1 MINET
6 KNTEAQINQETNK
19 RARYSAGMLLN
30 HTDLTVDQTY
40 FLGKDYSH
48 NRNLHGYG
56 TVSGLE
62 VSYEQKDDNN
72 GKNLIKVSPGI
83 GIDRL
88 GRTFT
93 LDQVYCADLD
103 AFLAQKPSD
112 YKDGAPIYV
121 VGYYAEKAEDERP
134 VAALLGACGE
144 ESSQGGSAASRVVD
158 SFCLKLLPAR
168 PPMPLWE
175 ATRDFYDGLEDPTKL
190 DEIYRQWVKEDL
202 PVLRD
207 QEARTLG
214 QTDGAA
220 ILLGKVVL
228 KRDDDKDESD
238 EYPRAEEDNRPY
250 LLHTQLIQGLHG
262 LLVGD
267 SDDTPP
273 PNFATLEQMN
283 DDAITIWLHTQQPL
297 RFLMDNKNDRYS
309 LLVTKALLGN
319 PADPDQVPVQLR
331 RDRDDQGNAGYRFAW
346 QALFTEGSLNH
357 GDLLTF
363 EFDPHNILYGLE
375 EDAPTLAKVI
385 EDKGLN
391 FLGYDGHKIRQH
403 FMVVRPQ
410 IAISDNRIHAGVRTL
425 KTVPFVTITPGRI
438 YGGTEE
444 DGTIRRQQVFEL
456 WFHLDIEP
464 DRNRGRFVLP
474 ENRLPITAITV
485 KAEQLAN
492 RETATN
498 MLDVPVDTV
507 TRLSDTLN
515 IYWVWTRVAPNDD
528 LNQRV
533 YLRFIFDLNGLVV
546 RQTAQGT
553 GTPIH
558 EYMLRNHLN
567 FEGYWLDNASEPT
580 ENNPGKVIVYVRNP
594 YIPEIN
600 AAPMRLEEAS
610 VVAVEAQPAKRPATR
625 KRTTK

>member
-1 MINET
+1 M
-6 KNTEAQINQETNK
+6 
-19 RARYSAGMLLN
+19 
-30 HTDLTVDQTY
+30 
-40 FLGKDYSH
+40 
-48 NRNLHGYG
+48 
-56 TVSGLE
+56 
-62 VSYEQKDDNN
+62 
-72 GKNLIKVSPGI
+72 
-83 GIDRL
+83 
-88 GRTFT
+88 
-93 LDQVYCADLD
+93 
-103 AFLAQKPSD
+103 
-112 YKDGAPIYV
+112 
-121 VGYYAEKAEDERP
+121 
-134 VAALLGACGE
+134 
-144 ESSQGGSAASRVVD
+144 
-158 SFCLKLLPAR
+158 
-168 PPMPLWE
+168 
-175 ATRDFYDGLEDPTKL
+175 
-190 DEIYRQWVKEDL
+190 KEDL

-228 KRDDDKDESD
+228 KRDDYKDESD

-262 LLVGD
+262 LSVGD

-283 DDAITIWLHTQQPL
+283 DDAITIWLHTQLPL

-319 PADPDQVPVQLR
+319 PAAPDQVPVQLR

-346 QALFTEGSLNH
+346 QALFTESSLNH

-363 EFDPHNILYGLE
+363 EFDPHNILYGFE

-391 FLGYDGHKIRQH
+391 FLGYDGQKIRQY

-410 IAISDNRIHAGVRTL
+410 LAISDNRIHAGVRTL
-425 KTVPFVTITPGRI
+425 KTVPFATITPIGIAR
-438 YGGTEE
+438 GTNP
-444 DGTIRRQQVFEL
+444 DGTIRRSQVFEL
-456 WFHLDIEP
+456 WFHMDIEP
-464 DRNRGRFVLP
+464 ERNLARF
-474 ENRLPITAITV
+474 RLSDNGFSPAFLTV
-485 KAEQLAN
+485 KAELMNVQDN
-492 RETATN
+492 GNN
-498 MLDVPVDTV
+498 MLDIPVETIS
-507 TRLSDTLN
+507 RLSGTLK
-515 IYWVWTRVAPNDD
+515 IFQVDLSVAPNDD

-610 VVAVEAQPAKRPATR
+610 VVAVEAQPSKRPATR

>member
-40 FLGKDYSH
+40 FLGKDYTH
-48 NRNLHGYG
+48 NQSLHGYG
-56 TVSGLE
+56 TVYGLDVRYVNE
-62 VSYEQKDDNN
+62 EN
-72 GKNLIKVSPGI
+72 GPRRIKVSPGM

-93 LDQVYCADLD
+93 VDQVYCSDLD
-103 AFLAQKPSD
+103 SVLKNPPSG
-112 YKDGAPIYV
+112 YEAGNPIYF
-121 VGYYAEKAEDERP
+121 VGYYAERMEDPRP
-134 VAALLGACGE
+134 LASLLGACGE
-144 ESSQGGSAASRVVD
+144 ESSRGGNAESRTVD

-175 ATRDFYDGLEDPTKL
+175 ATHDFYDGLEDPTKL

-228 KRDDDKDESD
+228 KRDDYKDESD

-262 LLVGD
+262 LSVGD

-283 DDAITIWLHTQQPL
+283 DDAITIWLHTQLPL

-319 PADPDQVPVQLR
+319 PAAPDQVPVQLR

-346 QALFTEGSLNH
+346 QALFTESSLNH

-363 EFDPHNILYGLE
+363 EFDPHNILYGFE

-391 FLGYDGHKIRQH
+391 FLGYDGQKIRQY

-410 IAISDNRIHAGVRTL
+410 LAISDNRIHAGVRTL
-425 KTVPFVTITPGRI
+425 KTVPFATITPIGIAR
-438 YGGTEE
+438 GTNP
-444 DGTIRRQQVFEL
+444 DGTIRRSQVFEL
-456 WFHLDIEP
+456 WFHMDIEP
-464 DRNRGRFVLP
+464 ERNLARF
-474 ENRLPITAITV
+474 RLSDNGFSPAFLTV
-485 KAEQLAN
+485 KAELMNVQDN
-492 RETATN
+492 GNN
-498 MLDVPVDTV
+498 MLDIPVETIS
-507 TRLSDTLN
+507 RLSGTLK
-515 IYWVWTRVAPNDD
+515 IFQVDLSVAPNDD

-610 VVAVEAQPAKRPATR
+610 VVAVEAQPSKRPATR